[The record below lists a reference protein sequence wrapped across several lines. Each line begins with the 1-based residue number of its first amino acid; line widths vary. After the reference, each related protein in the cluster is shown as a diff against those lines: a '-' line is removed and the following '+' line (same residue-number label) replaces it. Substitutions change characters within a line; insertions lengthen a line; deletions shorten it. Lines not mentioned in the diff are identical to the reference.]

1 MKFLPTFAVLM
12 LAMGASKVGAQVI
25 YNTSSTAGEGYQ
37 RGAAAVISAQG
48 ERNLNNSQAR
58 INNQDAYSMAIDNS
72 IKSVNAYWEKKDIYA
87 QRQAQKD
94 YETGQKRDAWLARHR
109 LEPLNASE
117 FDRTTGYITWPKVL
131 QQPQYDQYRKT
142 LDELFKKRATVGAL
156 TSDDYMAATA
166 ASQDWRALLTSQ
178 QKEYPRAI
186 VKQMLQF
193 VLKVTNDL
201 DENLS

>member
-1 MKFLPTFAVLM
+1 MKYLPLG
-12 LAMGASKVGAQVI
+12 LALILGISSHSAAQVI

-37 RGAAAVISAQG
+37 RGAAAIISAQG

-72 IKSVNAYWEKKDIYA
+72 IKSVNAYWEKRDIYA

-109 LEPLNASE
+109 LEPLGPNE
-117 FDRTTGYITWPKVL
+117 FDRTTGYITWPKIL
-131 QQPQYDQYRKT
+131 EQPEYDQYRKT
-142 LDELFKKRATVGAL
+142 LDELFRKRATTGAL
-156 TSDDYMAATA
+156 TSDDYMLATA
-166 ASQDWRALLTSQ
+166 TSKEFRTALTAQ
-178 QKEYPRAI
+178 QSKYPRA
-186 VKQMLQF
+186 VLSQMLRF
-193 VLKVTNDL
+193 VLKLTNDL

>member
-1 MKFLPTFAVLM
+1 MKYLPGFAILLV
-12 LAMGASKVGAQVI
+12 AMGASDVEAQFN
-25 YNTSSTAGEGYQ
+25 YYSSSTAGEGYQ

-87 QRQAQKD
+87 QRQAEKD
-94 YETGQKRDAWLARHR
+94 YETSQKRDAWLARHR
-109 LEPLNASE
+109 LEPLNANQ

-131 QQPQYDQYRKT
+131 EQSQYDQYRKL
-142 LDELFKKRATVGAL
+142 LDDLLKKRATTGAL
-156 TSDDYMAATA
+156 TSDDYMAATT
-166 ASQDWRALLTSQ
+166 ASRQWRAMLNGQ
-178 QKEYPRAI
+178 QQEYPPAI
-186 VKQMLQF
+186 LKQMIQF
-193 VLKVTNDL
+193 VLKVSNDL